1 MKGMLPEQRAL
12 RYASVPG
19 SSRVVLETAPSRA
32 TLQGQVPAR
41 LLLDSAKHLVGVDI
55 APDRHDRLVVML
67 GPHENVD
74 RVEDVR
80 IHVAHLEAGGAQ
92 LRIEGHAATL
102 IAPGQNPYLR
112 G

>member
-1 MKGMLPEQRAL
+1 MIAMLPEQRAL
-12 RYASVPG
+12 RYASIPG
-19 SSRVVLETAPSRA
+19 SSRVVVDTTPCRPSLR
-32 TLQGQVPAR
+32 GEVPAR
-41 LLLDSAKHLVGVDI
+41 LLLDSAKHLVGVDV

-80 IHVAHLEAGGAQ
+80 IHVEAGGAQ
-92 LRIEGHAATL
+92 LRIDGHAATL
-102 IAPGQNPYLR
+102 IAPGQNPYLQ